1 MENSE
6 IKALI
11 DKYGLYLD
19 FSGER
24 VGSRKAGTKNI
35 SREQFVEEC
44 SPHKAEIIAYFK
56 EEKKV
61 KEELWA
67 RRKATF
73 NAIPGVS
80 EVRQAREERAK
91 WLCELNYMIEEGNG
105 RMPQFKAPTQEEL
118 SRLESRYPM
127 ACFALQA
134 EDRAYTTVNAELSA
148 IWKDTYNALC
158 DGQAKEKAEMLE
170 SSGYTV
176 TIWEHTEQ
184 GAAPYGKSI
193 SECFGAGR

>member
-1 MENSE
+1 MDNKE

-11 DKYGLYLD
+11 DKYGLYVD
-19 FSGER
+19 WSGER
-24 VGSRKAGTKNI
+24 VGARKAGTKNI

-56 EEKKV
+56 AEQKAS
-61 KEELWA
+61 EELFA

-80 EVRQAREERAK
+80 EIRQVRKQRDDWMREFNR
-91 WLCELNYMIEEGNG
+91 MIEDGNG
-105 RMPQFKAPTQEEL
+105 RMPQFKVPTQEEL
-118 SRLESRYPM
+118 SRLEARYPM

-158 DGQAKEKAEMLE
+158 DGQDPDAVKEAHDKRMSE
-170 SSGYTV
+170 YTAAH
-176 TIWEHTEQ
+176 IWD
-184 GAAPYGKSI
+184 
-193 SECFGAGR
+193 